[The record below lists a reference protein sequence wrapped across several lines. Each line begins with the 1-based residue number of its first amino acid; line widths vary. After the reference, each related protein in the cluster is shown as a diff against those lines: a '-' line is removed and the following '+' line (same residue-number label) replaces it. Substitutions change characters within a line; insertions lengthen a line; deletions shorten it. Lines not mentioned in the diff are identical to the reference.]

1 MHWLQVKV
9 ESWPI
14 YQMVTSKNIS
24 IMKMLPGA
32 VRDKRNCW
40 SCMHKWKLWKANP
53 SSTWQFVITCIS
65 RNTTMRVKN
74 VHVCLI
80 VGWRLEIS
88 HYHYLQKQRQITF
101 KKMPWNSINMTTI
114 LLKEILCYL
123 ENANCTYNTMNV
135 NHSVKSVRIRSY
147 SSSYFSA
154 FRPNTERY
162 PYLSGFGPNAGKS
175 GPE

>member
-1 MHWLQVKV
+1 
-9 ESWPI
+9 
-14 YQMVTSKNIS
+14 MVTSKNIS

-53 SSTWQFVITCIS
+53 NSTWQFVITCIS

-135 NHSVKSVRIRSY
+135 IHSVKMSVFGVILVRIFLHSDRIRRDTRIFPGSVQMQESPDQNNSEY
-147 SSSYFSA
+147 GHF
-154 FRPNTERY
+154 
-162 PYLSGFGPNAGKS
+162 
-175 GPE
+175 